1 MASQAKKATVFS
13 DIASHLFAQL
23 IVQKLPTEFKHLH
36 SLSHKL
42 WLMSARGFSSQKR
55 QELDSRTRL
64 VIRNRIGS
72 AWELE
77 IVALIIAN
85 SLVGDARTRGLLE
98 CTIRITK
105 QVREPR
111 NEMRQKLAY
120 SNAGVSKVECP
131 ECATTRSL
139 DGPLGDSTI
148 PFPPKTKNQDLI
160 SKIRILKVLLLL
172 VLLVANWVQVL
183 LEAKLV

>member
-1 MASQAKKATVFS
+1 MLVHFS
-13 DIASHLFAQL
+13 SCF
-23 IVQKLPTEFKHLH
+23 KLVPKGLDRE
-36 SLSHKL
+36 SLS
-42 WLMSARGFSSQKR
+42 SATGWKAQC
-55 QELDSRTRL
+55 D
-64 VIRNRIGS
+64 
-72 AWELE
+72 
-77 IVALIIAN
+77 
-85 SLVGDARTRGLLE
+85 LE

-105 QVREPR
+105 PVREPR

-160 SKIRILKVLLLL
+160 SKVRILKVLLLL
-172 VLLVANWVQVL
+172 VLIVANWVQVL
-183 LEAKLV
+183 LQAKLV